1 MADIWYASDRGGA
14 TVTTEE
20 TLKPE
25 HTFTY
30 RSARSGSLLAGIGIA
45 LLAETLVLHL
55 WLVSRHPLIALT
67 MTAIS
72 VATLAWLAA
81 DYVAMGRGT
90 IRMDGEVLVL
100 DVGRRFALR
109 VPRASLASVVQPDWR
124 DIPEAGTPA
133 ASDYLNLMKPAP
145 PNVLLTLAEPSRVRI
160 AGGIRRTVRRIGLH
174 VDEPQRLVEALGN

>member
-1 MADIWYASDRGGA
+1 MTGQ
-14 TVTTEE
+14 V
-20 TLKPE
+20 
-25 HTFTY
+25 FTY

-45 LLAETLVLHL
+45 ILAETLVLHL
-55 WLVSRHPLIALT
+55 WIVGRHPLIAWS

-72 VATLAWLAA
+72 IATLAWLAA
-81 DYVAMGRGT
+81 DYAAMGRGA
-90 IRMDGEVLVL
+90 IRLDDEALAL

-109 VPRASLASVVQPDWR
+109 VPRASLVSAVQPEWR

-133 ASDYLNLMKPAP
+133 AADYLNLMKPAA

-174 VDEPQRLVEALGN
+174 VDEPQRLVKALVGNGPSRTELRTGCSESSAPSY